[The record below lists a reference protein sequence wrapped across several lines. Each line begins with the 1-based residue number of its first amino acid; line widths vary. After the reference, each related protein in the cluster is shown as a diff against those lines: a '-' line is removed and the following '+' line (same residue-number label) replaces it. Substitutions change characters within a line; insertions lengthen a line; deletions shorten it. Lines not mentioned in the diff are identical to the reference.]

1 MPMIV
6 CFVAFAIFIGI
17 GHTLSPSLTYS
28 VILLFN
34 ILKDPL
40 KFMPIMVN
48 IFLEAFMSVKR
59 IEEYLHQEEV
69 DPNLIDQLPFDPF
82 NLAVDI

>member
-1 MPMIV
+1 
-6 CFVAFAIFIGI
+6 
-17 GHTLSPSLTYS
+17 
-28 VILLFN
+28 
-34 ILKDPL
+34 
-40 KFMPIMVN
+40 MVN

-82 NLAVDI
+82 NLAVDIQNASLSWKMPTPHSKEENEADSSSNKK